1 MESLLLKNPLDKLS
15 FSLRKEI
22 ENSVGRKIMF
32 WGASLFLKDFLSKQ
46 ALFSNV
52 AGIIDRDSAKWNRDF
67 CGYKIYSPQMLDSI
81 NPDRVIL
88 TIINDNEA
96 VYESLRE
103 EFLQKYPAIELCEN
117 ITAAIKYYC
126 PFCKKE
132 AVFKNAGYPLRY
144 SARCPYCNSLE
155 RHRFLYYIYEQI
167 LEENK
172 NRKIKILHTAPEE
185 CVYKYL
191 SRKTNIEYTTVDL
204 NPDGYPYADNC
215 LKMNILDMKFEDN
228 TFDYILSNHVIEH
241 IEDEA
246 GFFRECLRVL
256 KPDGKLIITAPY
268 FKELET
274 TFEDPAIVTDEERL
288 KYYGQSDHVR
298 KYGRDI
304 FARFSKYGKVS
315 VLGADFLPEN
325 LREKMNLGDI
335 ESAAIISKI
344 LE

>member
-32 WGASLFLKDFLSKQ
+32 WGASLFLKNFLSKQ

-103 EFLQKYPAIELCEN
+103 EFLQKYPGIELCEN

-132 AVFKNAGYPLRY
+132 AVFKNAGYPVRY
-144 SARCPYCNSLE
+144 SARCPYCHSLE
-155 RHRFLYYIYEQI
+155 RHRFLYYVYKRI

-172 NRKIKILHTAPEE
+172 HRNIKILHTAPEK
-185 CVYKYL
+185 CIYDIL
-191 SRKTNIEYTTVDL
+191 SKEKNIEYTAVDL
-204 NPDGYPYADNC
+204 CPEKYPHIKNC

-241 IEDEA
+241 ISDEA

-268 FKELET
+268 FKKLEK

-288 KYYGQSDHVR
+288 KYYGRSDHVR

-304 FARFSKYGKVS
+304 FDRFRKYGVVS
-315 VLGADFLPEN
+315 VIDSDFLPED